1 MKFFLVFS
9 DFELSDLSS
18 NSISSGPWSSNH
30 VRDNQ
35 WSDKISSRTHSN
47 FNESS
52 THGLRTGGTSE
63 PFTASSS
70 NRLVHAVTLLPMDG
84 FFVIVKIMWRLLM
97 SLKLHAFESAICWQ
111 TPNYDITAFQLC
123 GPQFESNLRHALH
136 VDWVFKSLPGYVGF
150 PPFVF
155 FPPTS
160 KSKHLF
166 LFPIQSVG
174 AKCAVGCVINQ

>member
-123 GPQFESNLRHALH
+123 GPQFESNLRPEPCMWIGFLSPSL
-136 VDWVFKSLPGYVGF
+136 VTWVFP
-150 PPFVF
+150 
-155 FPPTS
+155 
-160 KSKHLF
+160 HLF
-166 LFPIQSVG
+166 FFLPHLNLSISSCFLSSL
-174 AKCAVGCVINQ
+174 